1 MSKFYNKLTA
11 EDLVKALNEIYSKK
25 VERSKP
31 FTIICSSK
39 MALIYDITYRE
50 SLGFI
55 SPERATLER
64 YAINKNAYLYPKWDY
79 LKYPQVYFDNLY
91 NNSHTNEVF
100 EGGEEDIYGDCTL
113 IYIGRK

>member
-1 MSKFYNKLTA
+1 MSKFYSKLTV
-11 EDLVKALNEIYSKK
+11 EDLVKALNEIYNKK

-39 MALIYDITYRE
+39 MAQIYDIIYRE

-64 YAINKNAYLYPKWDY
+64 YATTKNAYLYPKWDY
-79 LKYPQVYFDNLY
+79 LKYPQVYFDNSY
-91 NNSHTNEVF
+91 KDSHTNEMF
-100 EGGEEDIYGDCTL
+100 EEGEEDIYGDCTL